1 MTDKELFSIMVHYHP
16 AIVGRLIHNG
26 LCVKKESNIEVLNN
40 SGSSSK
46 KKEFV
51 FPYKILTT
59 DTNGVSKVIA
69 SSLEMRRNETL
80 LEVSTHHPEIFND
93 IDSLAYCSNFE
104 SGNTYFCPYSVTLIL
119 LAKHYTEIDYIS
131 LPKGQRIPTSGVAYY
146 INILQRQV
154 ECMKQWGKTDLHFT
168 SYSFSYKDYGIWPH
182 EKWYD
187 YILKNGFCAYL
198 PLYSEVEWDF
208 DMVEKYKDII
218 LWLNLLEDSNL
229 LWTEERLL
237 QFDNY
242 IPHRELRTSKPYC
255 NSFIPTKGY
264 GNIGK
269 LSNHYIESHKDVI
282 NWAVFV
288 STANFSWSVEDLK
301 YFYEYA
307 NQKKRRWGMY
317 ELSRNDKF
325 IWTPDI
331 LKEMIY
337 LDPNSLECCIEN
349 PKLRSVLYMIPNHK
363 DLVLSYNNNPDFWLV
378 LKDGGKQPHGAYSD
392 IFTVNQITENK
403 DIWDKQIDDKLS
415 YIQRTPDTN
424 YHHHKVFT
432 MWDYFLANDAIKL
445 TYNLCKCLQ
454 QIDITVGGEY
464 VLEDGY
470 YEGESNLYIKHNGLS
485 AFSNHHFAS
494 NDDLIKV
501 CEDEVLLD
509 VLIGSTSDHKPNT
522 DVVDY
527 LIEKFFLD
535 YNISD
540 YISIVNKLSDWNII
554 SN

>member
-1 MTDKELFSIMVHYHP
+1 MVHYHP

-59 DTNGVSKVIA
+59 DTNGISKVIA
-69 SSLEMRRNETL
+69 SSSEMRRNETL
-80 LEVSTHHPEIFND
+80 LEVSTNHPEIFND
-93 IDSLAYCSNFE
+93 IDSQAYCSNFE

-198 PLYSEVEWDF
+198 PLYCEVEWDF

-317 ELSRNDKF
+317 ELSKNDKF

-349 PKLRSVLYMIPNHK
+349 PRLRSILYMIPNQK

-392 IFTVNQITENK
+392 IFTVNQIIENK

-445 TYNLCKCLQ
+445 TYILCKCLQ

-470 YEGESNLYIKHNGLS
+470 YEGKSNLYIKHNGLS

-527 LIEKFFLD
+527 LIETFFLD

>member
-1 MTDKELFSIMVHYHP
+1 MVHYHP

-69 SSLEMRRNETL
+69 SSSEMRRNETL
-80 LEVSTHHPEIFND
+80 LEVSTNHPEIFND
-93 IDSLAYCSNFE
+93 IDSQAYCSNFE

-198 PLYSEVEWDF
+198 PLYCEVEWDF

-317 ELSRNDKF
+317 ELSKNDKF

-349 PKLRSVLYMIPNHK
+349 PRLRSILYMIPNQK

-392 IFTVNQITENK
+392 IFTVNQIIENK

-445 TYNLCKCLQ
+445 TYILCKCLQ

-470 YEGESNLYIKHNGLS
+470 YESESNLYIKHNGLS

-527 LIEKFFLD
+527 LIETFFLD

>member
-1 MTDKELFSIMVHYHP
+1 
-16 AIVGRLIHNG
+16 
-26 LCVKKESNIEVLNN
+26 
-40 SGSSSK
+40 
-46 KKEFV
+46 
-51 FPYKILTT
+51 
-59 DTNGVSKVIA
+59 
-69 SSLEMRRNETL
+69 MRRNETL
-80 LEVSTHHPEIFND
+80 LEVSTNHPEIFND
-93 IDSLAYCSNFE
+93 IDSQAYCSNFE

-182 EKWYD
+182 GKWYD

-198 PLYSEVEWDF
+198 PLYCEVEWDF

-317 ELSRNDKF
+317 ELSKNDKF

-349 PKLRSVLYMIPNHK
+349 PRLRSILYMIPNQK

-392 IFTVNQITENK
+392 IFTVNQIIENK

-445 TYNLCKCLQ
+445 TYILCKCLQ

-464 VLEDGY
+464 VIEDGY

-527 LIEKFFLD
+527 LIETFFLD